1 MAAII
6 DTDPLFK
13 GCTRPSMIWGVP
25 LVPLAA
31 ASVPLLVIGM
41 WGMSISPRLGL
52 SALFCLFPIFLIMRM
67 VTKKDDQRL
76 MQYLLRFQMRA
87 RQRNRNFWK
96 ASSYS
101 PIRYKKEWRCD

>member
-1 MAAII
+1 MANA
-6 DTDPLFK
+6 DDPIFK

-31 ASVPLLVIGM
+31 ASVPLLIVGM
-41 WGMSISPRLGL
+41 WGLWLSPRVGIV
-52 SALFCLFPIFLIMRM
+52 ALLCIFPVFFIMRL

-76 MQYLLRFQMRA
+76 MQYLLRFRMRV
-87 RQRNRNFWK
+87 RQKNRIFWRD

-101 PIRYKKEWRCD
+101 PIRYKNEWHCD